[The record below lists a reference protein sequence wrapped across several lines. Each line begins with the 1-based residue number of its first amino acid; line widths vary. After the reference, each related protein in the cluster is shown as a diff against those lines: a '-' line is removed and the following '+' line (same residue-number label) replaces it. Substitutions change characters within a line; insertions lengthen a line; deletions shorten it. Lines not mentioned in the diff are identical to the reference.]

1 MIFALEELVIVE
13 EIGMSD
19 KTPNALR
26 DITSLASGRI
36 FEIRGQRVIL
46 DADIAEL
53 FGRTTKTINQQ
64 RSRNKD
70 HFPDHYAFQLTT
82 EEWAD
87 LKSQNVTSSEHGGR
101 RHPPWAFTEHGFAML
116 CTRLRGE
123 QAAQISRII
132 IDTFVSYRKGTLPRE
147 RIISGD
153 KNGKRKQR
161 LQDAIYQ
168 QMEALLQL
176 ELPTGENTTTELKE
190 LTAKAIHRVKAVLDA
205 PVLKNEQITAE
216 IGKLQAETA
225 KLYADAQKLSAETAN
240 IWADTFQ
247 KRLQIITQ
255 LREMAVQL
263 ERDDVL
269 AGLDEAFGD
278 NERKKLE

>member
-1 MIFALEELVIVE
+1 
-13 EIGMSD
+13 MSD
-19 KTPNALR
+19 KRLSELG
-26 DITSLASGRI
+26 DITSLASQRI

-46 DADIAEL
+46 DADIAA
-53 FGRTTKTINQQ
+53 FFWRNTKAINQQ

-70 HFPDHYAFQLTT
+70 HFPDHYAFQLTKD
-82 EEWAD
+82 EWAE
-87 LKSQNVTSSEHGGR
+87 LKSQFVTSSEHGGR

-132 IDTFVSYRKGTLPRE
+132 IDTFVSYRKGTLPKE
-147 RIISGD
+147 RIISLG
-153 KNGKRKQR
+153 KNGGRRKR
-161 LQDAIYQ
+161 LQEAIYQ
-168 QMEALLQL
+168 QMEALLQM
-176 ELPTGENTTTELKE
+176 ELPTGQNTTTELKD
-190 LTAKAIHRVKAVLDA
+190 LTAKAIQRVKAVLDA

-255 LREMAVQL
+255 LREIAVQL

-269 AGLDEAFGD
+269 ESLDQAFGKI
-278 NERKKLE
+278 EGKKSQ